1 MKAYLMFKNTDYN
14 LQQKLPWNEQAL
26 IQDLELNTMLN
37 AMAQGDK
44 FLLEVAKSAV
54 LSGLNNDVDTILYRQ
69 DILKDCL
76 KNSSIIRDIYNISVE
91 SIEKERKNYWGILY
105 KHPSNILHRS
115 LDVMEMFMV
124 RLKELRVIA
133 DKHYEKFESGGFRRL
148 FAMLQKELDD
158 EYFICIQNQLK
169 ELEFRQ
175 GILVSASL
183 GKGNKG
189 SNYTLRKFQTKKLSW
204 FMLLLDDF
212 ILRQRQEGKMQWLTS
227 LFPEEPGVYTFYI
240 NSRDESSIR
249 AFSQL
254 KDEGINSVANSLAQS
269 CDHIMGFF
277 RMLQLELGFY
287 IGGLNLYDQLANLR
301 EPVSFPKP
309 VSAGQHI
316 HSAKGLYDLCL
327 ALTMNK
333 KIVDNDLTADNKNLV
348 IITGA
353 NQGGKSTFLRSIGL
367 SQLMMQCGMFV
378 AANMFTSNIC
388 DSLITHF
395 KREEDITMT
404 SGKLDEELARMDIIV
419 NNLTS
424 NSMLLFNESFA
435 ATNEREGSEIARQI
449 VSVLLEKNLKVFFV
463 THQYEFA
470 HGFYEMNKNYFLF
483 LLAGRQTDTTRSFKL
498 SEGEPLQTS
507 YGEDL
512 YHNIFSKVLGPA

>member
-1 MKAYLMFKNTDYN
+1 MKAYLMFKDADYN
-14 LQQKLPWNEQAL
+14 LQQKLPWNEQPL
-26 IQDLELNTMLN
+26 IQDLELNTVLN

-44 FLLEVAKSAV
+44 FLLDVAKSSV
-54 LSGLNNDVDTILYRQ
+54 LSGLNNDVDTMLYRQ

-76 KNSSIIRDIYNISVE
+76 KNSAVIREIYKISIE
-91 SIEKERKNYWGILY
+91 SIGMERKNYWGIIY

-115 LDVMEMFMV
+115 LDVMEMFMA
-124 RLKELRVIA
+124 RLRELRVIA
-133 DKHYEKFESGGFRRL
+133 DIHSGKFESGGFKR
-148 FAMLQKELDD
+148 FFSMLQNELDD

-175 GILVSASL
+175 GVLVSASL

-189 SNYTLRKFQTKKLSW
+189 LNYTLRKLKTKKMSW
-204 FMLLLDDF
+204 LMLLLDDF
-212 ILRQRQEGKMQWLTS
+212 ILRQRQEGQMHWLTS
-227 LFPEEPGVYTFYI
+227 LFHEEPGVYTFYI

-249 AFSQL
+249 AFSHL

-269 CDHIMGFF
+269 CEHILGFF
-277 RMLQLELGFY
+277 RMLQMELGFY
-287 IGGLNLYDQLANLR
+287 IGSLNLLDQLTILG
-301 EPVSFPKP
+301 ESISFPKP
-309 VSAGQHI
+309 VPDGQYL
-316 HSAKGLYDLCL
+316 HSFKGLFDVSL
-327 ALTMNK
+327 ALIMKK
-333 KIVDNDLTADNKNLV
+333 KIVDNDLMADNKNLV

-367 SQLMMQCGMFV
+367 AQLMMQCGMFV
-378 AANMFTSNIC
+378 AADMFTANIC

-419 NNLTS
+419 NNLTP
-424 NSMLLFNESFA
+424 NTMLLFNESFA

-449 VSVLLEKNLKVFFV
+449 VSALLEKKLKVFFV

-470 HGFYEMNKNYFLF
+470 HGFYAINMENFLF

-512 YHNIFSKVLGPA
+512 YNNIFIDS